1 MEHLTME
8 QKLAFGIA
16 AVQAPVM
23 LAVLLMHSE
32 PVGALYTA
40 RLEQPPSP
48 PAPPVTSLAP
58 RANGVYNASSLL
70 SPSAPLPATILQP
83 AALTPPISLSIQ
95 EYGLSPLFL
104 IPSLLIVIF
113 ASVTHQLHDLKLL
126 DNALEYSEESESQ
139 AGIWT
144 PFLWLTSGFAHA
156 AIFVRLMS
164 PVDLFELV
172 VAIALPLLCLAR
184 LCVPRGPH
192 GASSPAFHFIGY
204 AAGLAL
210 VWDAMRV
217 RHGTH
222 AVAFSLVA
230 CADLLLVMGHT
241 YDHQPSMLLVGN
253 CRLVYMAW
261 LGFLLLM
268 AYSI

>member
-23 LAVLLMHSE
+23 MAVLLMHSE

-40 RLEQPPSP
+40 RLDSP
-48 PAPPVTSLAP
+48 PLPPPPPVTSLAP
-58 RANGVYNASSLL
+58 RANGVNTSLL
-70 SPSAPLPATILQP
+70 SMPLPATIILQP

-156 AIFVRLMS
+156 AVFVRLTS
-164 PVDLFELV
+164 PVDLFQLV
-172 VAIALPLLCLAR
+172 VAIALPIVCLAR

-192 GASSPAFHFIGY
+192 GAPSPAFHFIGY

-222 AVAFSLVA
+222 AVAFSLLA